1 MTLSMFVDRFRLIEN
16 VSYDAD
22 IAHRIDVANN
32 MKISPIVFEFLTF
45 LLELLVFSYLV
56 GILFFQR
63 TVFLFVNVAFHSCM
77 NNLKG

>member
-1 MTLSMFVDRFRLIEN
+1 MKLFTDLDYRLKTYHMMQISQTVSMLSTNCV
-16 VSYDAD
+16 
-22 IAHRIDVANN
+22 RILN
-32 MKISPIVFEFLTF
+32 I

-63 TVFLFVNVAFHSCM
+63 SVFLFVNVAFNSGM